1 MALSLHPY
9 AEPWRSVPLS
19 GHLSD
24 GIRDHHQYDSL
35 CLRALFRKSMVSE
48 SGLRMALS
56 NRSGLTRG
64 SNRLDLAWAM
74 WWMDSVVALVIAI
87 GVPFVM

>member
-1 MALSLHPY
+1 
-9 AEPWRSVPLS
+9 
-19 GHLSD
+19 
-24 GIRDHHQYDSL
+24 
-35 CLRALFRKSMVSE
+35 MVSE